1 MRYLIGLGNPGEE
14 YENTRHN
21 TGRMVVSAFCKEKE
35 FGEFEFD
42 KKIKALTAESKIG
55 KEKVLAV
62 LPETFMNNSGLS
74 VKKIVT
80 SSKKASDMVVIH
92 DDIDLALG
100 RFKISLGK
108 GSAGHKGV
116 ESVMRAV
123 KTKDFYRVRVGITPA
138 TPKGKLKKP
147 EGKKLLDFLM
157 GKFKPKETAI
167 LAAVTAKEIIPELE
181 ALLAGLPAQAGRR

>member
-21 TGRMVVSAFCKEKE
+21 TGRIVTTAFCEEKE

-42 KKIKALTAESKIG
+42 KKTKALTVESKIG

-181 ALLAGLPAQAGRR
+181 ALLAGLPARASRR

>member
-42 KKIKALTAESKIG
+42 KKTNVLTAEG
-55 KEKVLAV
+55 KVAKERVLAV
-62 LPETFMNNSGLS
+62 LPETFMNNSGS
-74 VKKIVT
+74 AVKKLAI
-80 SSKKASDMVVIH
+80 SSKKAGDMVVIH
-92 DDIDLALG
+92 DDIDLPLG
-100 RFKISLGK
+100 KFKVSFGK

-123 KTKDFYRVRVGITPA
+123 KTKDFYRIRVGITPA

-147 EGKKLLDFLM
+147 EGKKIIDFLT
-157 GKFKPKETAI
+157 GKFRSKEMII
-167 LAAVTAKEIIPELE
+167 LKVVIKKIIPELE
-181 ALLAGLPAQAGRR
+181 EVLGRRGSSK

>member
-21 TGRMVVSAFCKEKE
+21 TGRIVTTAFCEAEK

-42 KKIKALTAESKIG
+42 KKNKALKADGKVG

-74 VKKIVT
+74 VKKVVV
-80 SSKKASDMVVIH
+80 SSKKAVDMVVIH
-92 DDIDLALG
+92 DDIDLPLG
-100 RFKISLGK
+100 KFKISFGK

-123 KTKDFYRVRVGITPA
+123 KTKDFYRVRVGIVPS

-157 GKFKPKETAI
+157 GKFKPKETAV
-167 LAAVTAKEIIPELE
+167 LVAVVKKEIIPELE
-181 ALLAGLPAQAGRR
+181 ALFSGRR